1 MTVWE
6 ARRAR
11 RIVRVAAFAGLF
23 AVLLPGPAGAAHPVA
38 AAGAA
43 GGSRPDPCLL
53 LSDEDVRVL
62 QGHPVLQR
70 VPSAQP
76 ARRFRVAQC
85 VYRTPELTHSVS
97 VAVTSPLTA
106 GAPGTVR
113 AYWKERFSPDAV
125 AVPGKRDPPRPVAG
139 IGDDA
144 FWVGDRVTGALY
156 VLKGDV
162 FVRIS
167 VGGVREE
174 APRLE
179 RTKALASRAVERL
192 GDR

>member
-1 MTVWE
+1 MDVGHAFRDALTVSE

-11 RIVRVAAFAGLF
+11 RIVRATFAGLF
-23 AVLLPGPAGAAHPVA
+23 AVLVPGHAGA
-38 AAGAA
+38 
-43 GGSRPDPCLL
+43 GSPPDPCSL
-53 LSDEDVRVL
+53 LSDEDVRAL

-76 ARRFRVAQC
+76 PRRFRVAQC
-85 VYRTPELTHSVS
+85 VYRTPEITHSVS

-106 GAPGTVR
+106 GPPGAVS
-113 AYWKERFSPDAV
+113 AYWKERFSPDAG
-125 AVPGKRDPPRPVAG
+125 AVPAKKDPPRPVTG
-139 IGDDA
+139 LGDAA

-174 APRLE
+174 GPRLE
-179 RTKALASRAVERL
+179 RTKALASRLVERL
-192 GDR
+192 GDP